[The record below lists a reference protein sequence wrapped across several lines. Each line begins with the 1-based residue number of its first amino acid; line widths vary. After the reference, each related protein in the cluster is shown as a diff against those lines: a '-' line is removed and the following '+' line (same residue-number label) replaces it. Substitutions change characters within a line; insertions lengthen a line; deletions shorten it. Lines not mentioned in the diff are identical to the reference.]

1 MACSSFTVTAISRLS
16 IRMSLLRAELA
27 PALAAGLRREV
38 VLAVGVRVDL
48 DAVAMENSSCSCK

>member
-1 MACSSFTVTAISRLS
+1 
-16 IRMSLLRAELA
+16 MSLLRAELA